1 MTERRMTNLD
11 PILFG
16 IDLDSDPPA
25 FEILF
30 LADDERNN
38 CVAWVPFDQPVKSAA
53 DAHQQAQRQIARMS
67 QEDLRSLECTAAL
80 LERSGVR
87 VVHRFR

>member
-1 MTERRMTNLD
+1 MSKLE

-16 IDLDSDPPA
+16 LDLDCDPPA

-38 CVAWVPFDQPVKSAA
+38 CVAWVPFDRPVKSPT
-53 DAHQQAQRQIARMS
+53 DAHSQAQRQISRMS

>member
-1 MTERRMTNLD
+1 MALD

-16 IDLDSDPPA
+16 IDLDSQPPA

-30 LADDERNN
+30 LADEERDNN
-38 CVAWVPFDQPVKSAA
+38 CVAWVPFDRPVKNASE
-53 DAHQQAQRQIARMS
+53 AHQQAQRQIERMS
-67 QEDLRSLECTAAL
+67 QEDLRSLECSAAL

>member
-1 MTERRMTNLD
+1 MQLN

-16 IDLDSDPPA
+16 LDLDRDPPA

-38 CVAWVPFDQPVKSAA
+38 CVALVAFDQPIK
-53 DAHQQAQRQIARMS
+53 DASEAHAQAQRQIARMS
-67 QEDLRSLECTAAL
+67 QEDLRNLECSAAL
-80 LERSGVR
+80 LESSKVR

>member
-1 MTERRMTNLD
+1 MTRLE

-16 IDLDSDPPA
+16 IDLESDPPA

-30 LADDERNN
+30 LADDERHS
-38 CVAWVPFDQPVKSAA
+38 CVAWVPFDRPVSNSAE
-53 DAHQQAQRQIARMS
+53 AHQQAQQQMERLS
-67 QEDLRSLECTAAL
+67 QEELRRLECSAEL

>member
-1 MTERRMTNLD
+1 VPVLE

-16 IDLDSDPPA
+16 LDLDATPPA

-38 CVAWVPFDQPVKSAA
+38 CVAWVPFDRPVTNANE
-53 DAHQQAQRQIARMS
+53 AHAQAQRQIERMS

>member
-1 MTERRMTNLD
+1 MTRLE

-16 IDLDSDPPA
+16 LDLDSDPPS

-38 CVAWVPFDQPVKSAA
+38 CVAWVPFDRPVKDSA
-53 DAHQQAQRQIARMS
+53 DAQRQAQTQIERMS
-67 QEDLRSLECTAAL
+67 QEDLRNLECSSAQ

>member
-1 MTERRMTNLD
+1 MSKLE

-16 IDLDSDPPA
+16 LDLDSDPPS

-38 CVAWVPFDQPVKSAA
+38 CVAWVPFDRAVRDASSA
-53 DAHQQAQRQIARMS
+53 HSQAQQQIARMS

>member
-1 MTERRMTNLD
+1 MAKLD

-16 IDLDSDPPA
+16 LDLESKPPA

-38 CVAWVPFDQPVKSAA
+38 CVAWVTFDRPVKNAE
-53 DAHQQAQRQIARMS
+53 DAHTQAQRQIERMS
-67 QEDLRSLECTAAL
+67 QEELRELECTAAL

>member
-1 MTERRMTNLD
+1 MTKLE

-16 IDLDSDPPA
+16 LDLESDPPA

-38 CVAWVPFDQPVKSAA
+38 CVAWVPFDRQVRDPS
-53 DAHQQAQRQIARMS
+53 DAHRQAQKQIERMS
-67 QEDLRSLECTAAL
+67 QEDLRNLECTAAL

>member
-1 MTERRMTNLD
+1 MEKLD

-16 IDLDSDPPA
+16 IDLESDPPA

-38 CVAWVPFDQPVKSAA
+38 CVAWVPFDGPIEDAA
-53 DAHQQAQRQIARMS
+53 DAHGQAQRQMAKMS
-67 QEDLRSLECTAAL
+67 QEDLRDLECTAAL
-80 LERSGVR
+80 LERTGVKIIPR
-87 VVHRFR
+87 RR

>member
-1 MTERRMTNLD
+1 MSKLE

-16 IDLDSDPPA
+16 LDLDSDPPS

-38 CVAWVPFDQPVKSAA
+38 CVAWVPFDRAVRDSSE
-53 DAHQQAQRQIARMS
+53 AHRQAQQQIERMS
-67 QEDLRSLECTAAL
+67 QEDLRGLECTAAL

>member
-1 MTERRMTNLD
+1 MTTKLE

-16 IDLDSDPPA
+16 LDLDSDPAA

-38 CVAWVPFDQPVKSAA
+38 CVAWVPFDRPVK
-53 DAHQQAQRQIARMS
+53 DASEAHRQAQKQIERMS

-87 VVHRFR
+87 VVPRFR

>member
-1 MTERRMTNLD
+1 MPHLE

-16 IDLDSDPPA
+16 IDLDSSPPA

-30 LADDERNN
+30 LAEHERDN
-38 CVAWVPFDQPVKSAA
+38 CVAWVPFERPVKNA
-53 DAHQQAQRQIARMS
+53 DEAHRQAQRQIERMS
-67 QEDLRSLECTAAL
+67 REDLRNLECTAAR

-87 VVHRFR
+87 VLPRRR

>member
-1 MTERRMTNLD
+1 MAQLE

-16 IDLDSDPPA
+16 LDLESDPPA

-38 CVAWVPFDQPVKSAA
+38 CVAWVPFDAPVKSG
-53 DAHQQAQRQIARMS
+53 DEAHRQAQRQMARMS
-67 QEDLRSLECTAAL
+67 QEDLRNLECTAAL

-87 VVHRFR
+87 VVARFR

>member
-1 MTERRMTNLD
+1 MNKLE

-16 IDLDSDPPA
+16 LDLDNDPPA

-30 LADDERNN
+30 LAEDERKS
-38 CVAWVPFDQPVKSAA
+38 CVAWVPFDRPVKNP
-53 DAHQQAQRQIARMS
+53 DEAHQQAQKQLARMS
-67 QEDLRSLECTAAL
+67 QEDLRDLECTAAL

-87 VVHRFR
+87 VVQRLR

>member
-1 MTERRMTNLD
+1 MPSLE

-16 IDLDSDPPA
+16 IDLDSDPAA

-30 LADDERNN
+30 LADDERNS
-38 CVAWVPFDQPVKSAA
+38 CVAWVPFDRPVNDIAE
-53 DAHQQAQRQIARMS
+53 AHRQAQRQMERMS
-67 QEDLRSLECTAAL
+67 QEDLRSLECSAAL

>member
-1 MTERRMTNLD
+1 MTKLE

-16 IDLDSDPPA
+16 LDLEADPPA

-38 CVAWVPFDQPVKSAA
+38 CVAWVPFDRPVK
-53 DAHQQAQRQIARMS
+53 DAGDASRQAQQQIARMS
-67 QEDLRSLECTAAL
+67 QEDLRNLECTAAL

>member
-1 MTERRMTNLD
+1 MTKLD

-16 IDLDSDPPA
+16 LDLDSEPPA

-38 CVAWVPFDQPVKSAA
+38 CVAWVPFDGPVKDTSE
-53 DAHQQAQRQIARMS
+53 AHRQAQKQIERMS

>member
-1 MTERRMTNLD
+1 MTNLE

-16 IDLDSDPPA
+16 IDLDSDPPS

-38 CVAWVPFDQPVKSAA
+38 CVAWVAFDRPVKEASE
-53 DAHQQAQRQIARMS
+53 AHRQAQRQIERMS
-67 QEDLRSLECTAAL
+67 QEDLRNLECSSAL

>member
-1 MTERRMTNLD
+1 MTMLE

-16 IDLDSDPPA
+16 LDLDADPPA

-38 CVAWVPFDQPVKSAA
+38 CVAWVPFDQPVKNAA
-53 DAHQQAQRQIARMS
+53 EASRQAQKQIARMS
-67 QEDLRSLECTAAL
+67 QEDLRNLECTAAL

>member
-1 MTERRMTNLD
+1 MERLE

-16 IDLDSDPPA
+16 LDLDSDPPS

-30 LADDERNN
+30 LANDDRNN
-38 CVAWVPFDQPVKSAA
+38 CVSWVPFDRPVQSTA
-53 DAHQQAQRQIARMS
+53 DAHRQAQQQIARMS
-67 QEDLRSLECTAAL
+67 QEDLRDLECTAAL
-80 LERSGVR
+80 LERSKVR